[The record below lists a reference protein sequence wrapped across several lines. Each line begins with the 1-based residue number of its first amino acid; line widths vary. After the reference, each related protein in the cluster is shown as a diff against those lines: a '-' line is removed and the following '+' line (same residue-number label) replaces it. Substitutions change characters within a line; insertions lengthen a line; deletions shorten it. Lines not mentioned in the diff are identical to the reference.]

1 MKTRQETVRVGECLG
16 PIDWSFDFEAFYKPF
31 YNCSTPKRHVQMFER
46 ALETLH
52 TLEDHPGEYEA
63 TTDGGWPR
71 CGWGEVLQ
79 VGMYDGWP
87 YWKPVPSVC
96 IRSWTGSGVW
106 SAFTSITDIRRKGD
120 KQ

>member
-1 MKTRQETVRVGECLG
+1 MKSKEITVYEGECLG

-31 YNCSTPKRHVQMFER
+31 YNCSTPGRHAECLKR
-46 ALETLH
+46 ALEILH
-52 TLEDHPGEYEA
+52 ALEAHPGVSEV

-71 CGWGEVLQ
+71 CGWGEVLR

-96 IRSWTGSGVW
+96 IASWTGGGVW
-106 SAFTSITDIRRKGD
+106 SAFANITDIRPKEVRK
-120 KQ
+120 